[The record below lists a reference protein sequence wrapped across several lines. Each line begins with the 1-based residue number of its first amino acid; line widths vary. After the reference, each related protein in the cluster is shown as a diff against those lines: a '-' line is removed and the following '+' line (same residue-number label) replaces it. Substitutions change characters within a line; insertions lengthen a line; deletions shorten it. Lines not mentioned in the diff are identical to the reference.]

1 MKKKI
6 SAVQRRHQDYL
17 RRKGLAVGQV
27 YAKRLY
33 SLRRKE
39 VKRCLE
45 LCGSY
50 DDATLWPRIFENSF
64 SEAGYL
70 QDWYS
75 GLYLAAGIPQC
86 ASTIRDLKR
95 KKASD
100 ADAAVGVFENALKD
114 YANRRCGSN
123 IVSVSGTLRDELID
137 ILNEELTEDVNIGIE
152 KFTKKV
158 MKRFNPLATWQVR
171 RIAQTETMIG
181 LAEAG
186 AIAAADT
193 EVRFLKEWCISGVG
207 NTRDTHMKMDGVTV
221 GQDEYF
227 VLEDCRM
234 LYPHDNSLNPPA
246 GEIINCACSC
256 IRIPI

>member
-1 MKKKI
+1 MKKRI
-6 SAVQRRHQDYL
+6 STSQRRHQDYL

-45 LCGSY
+45 LCGNY
-50 DDATLWPRIFENSF
+50 DDVALWPRIFENAF

-75 GLYLAAGIPQC
+75 GLYLAAGLPQC
-86 ASTIRDLKR
+86 ASTVRDLKR
-95 KKASD
+95 KKFDNASSG
-100 ADAAVGVFENALKD
+100 AFENTLKQ
-114 YANRRCGSN
+114 YATQRCGSS
-123 IVSVSGTLRDELID
+123 IISVSGTLRDELIE
-137 ILNEELTEDVNIGIE
+137 ILNNELTADVNIGIE
-152 KFTKKV
+152 KLTKHV
-158 MKRFNPLATWQVR
+158 MKQFAPLATWQVR

-186 AIAAADT
+186 SIAAADT
-193 EVRFLKEWCISGVG
+193 GVRFLKEWCISGVG
-207 NTRDTHMKMDGVTV
+207 NTRDTHAVMDGVTV
-221 GQDEYF
+221 AQDEYF
-227 VLEDCRM
+227 ELEDCRM

-246 GEIINCACSC
+246 AEIINCACSC
-256 IRIPI
+256 IRIPV